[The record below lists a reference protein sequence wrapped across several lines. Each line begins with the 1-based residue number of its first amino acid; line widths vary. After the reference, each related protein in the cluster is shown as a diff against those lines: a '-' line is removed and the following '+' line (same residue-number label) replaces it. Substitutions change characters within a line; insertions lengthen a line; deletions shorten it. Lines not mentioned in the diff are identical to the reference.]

1 MTQHLYHRPRRLRR
15 TDALRRLVSEH
26 TLSAAD
32 FIYPVFVIPGSNK
45 REAVASMPGVE
56 RLSLDLLFAKA
67 EQCLELGVPVMALFP
82 VIETDKKTTDGLEAT
97 NPEGLVPHAVR
108 ELKKRFPELMLLTD
122 VALDPFTS
130 HGQDGLIDDQ
140 GYVLNDET

>member
-45 REAVASMPGVE
+45 RESVASMPGVE

-67 EQCLELGVPVMALFP
+67 EQCLALGVPVMALFP
-82 VIETDKKTTDGLEAT
+82 VIETDCRPEASFRAASSEASEIPACRGERPADRSQLPECGREQRTRRRRRVPKK
-97 NPEGLVPHAVR
+97 PR
-108 ELKKRFPELMLLTD
+108 R
-122 VALDPFTS
+122 
-130 HGQDGLIDDQ
+130 GQA
-140 GYVLNDET
+140 

>member
-32 FIYPVFVIPGSNK
+32 FIYPVFVVPGTNV
-45 REAVASMPGVE
+45 RQAVASMPGVE

-67 EQCLELGVPVMALFP
+67 EKCLELGVPVMALFP
-82 VIETDKKTTDGLEAT
+82 VIETEK
-97 NPEGLVPHAVR
+97 
-108 ELKKRFPELMLLTD
+108 KKRIRKGVLVNDHTVPTYQKR
-122 VALDPFTS
+122 V
-130 HGQDGLIDDQ
+130 DGI
-140 GYVLNDET
+140 GAVVPA